1 MMIPVQGTSKQH
13 KIATTRKH
21 IKSNQQENNNNS
33 NSNSK
38 GALTKKS
45 YRVRKRLIKDKTEV
59 THSDYC
65 LSH

>member
-21 IKSNQQENNNNS
+21 IKSNQQENNNN
-33 NSNSK
+33 NSN